1 MNFYNNG
8 AVIRTQLEK
17 AAKCSLP
24 LIKALSDERIYKVLI
39 LFTFFDNDERLP
51 VDESYFKPASYE
63 YLTRSQRI
71 CLQMDILECPWCA
84 YAPLKKPTDVIT
96 YLAITKEWRLR
107 GRMQPTKP
115 STDRSPPPAINDS
128 KV

>member
-39 LFTFFDNDERLP
+39 LFTFFDNDERHP

-84 YAPLKKPTDVIT
+84 YAPLKTYRRYYVSRHHKGMEIT
-96 YLAITKEWRLR
+96 
-107 GRMQPTKP
+107 
-115 STDRSPPPAINDS
+115 RSNAADQAQH
-128 KV
+128 